1 MEMLVEIFNI
11 CIIPLLGILTT
22 YVVKWLSAKS
32 LEIQVKT
39 ENDLFNKY
47 IAMLT
52 ETVTECVI
60 STNQTY
66 VNTLKE
72 KGTFDEKAQKEAF
85 QRTYESVLAILATDA
100 KEYLSNAVG
109 DLNVLITEKIEASVS
124 MNR

>member
-22 YVVKWLSAKS
+22 YLVKWLSAKS

-109 DLNVLITEKIEASVS
+109 DLNVLITEKIEKGQIIK
-124 MNR
+124 N

>member
-22 YVVKWLSAKS
+22 YLVKWLSAKS

-72 KGTFDEKAQKEAF
+72 KGAFDEKAQKEAF